1 MHSKASDMITLKLFK
16 VHTTSSIKMGSIDRE
31 TVLKIRISGE
41 SQRLKIKVRV
51 EGGDSQSGVM

>member
-1 MHSKASDMITLKLFK
+1 MITLKLFK

-41 SQRLKIKVRV
+41 EGARYGLEIQIAQRSL
-51 EGGDSQSGVM
+51 GC

>member
-1 MHSKASDMITLKLFK
+1 MNNKASDMITLKLFK

-41 SQRLKIKVRV
+41 EGARYGLEIQIAQRSL
-51 EGGDSQSGVM
+51 GC